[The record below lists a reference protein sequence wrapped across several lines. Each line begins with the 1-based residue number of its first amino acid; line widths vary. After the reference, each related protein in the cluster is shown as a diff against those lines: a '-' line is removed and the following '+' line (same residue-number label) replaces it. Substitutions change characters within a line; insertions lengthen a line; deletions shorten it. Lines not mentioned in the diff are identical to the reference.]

1 MTKYIKTGTTEF
13 EQLDGAWL
21 DGCEVAEVRDEE

>member
-13 EQLDGAWL
+13 EQFDGAWL
-21 DGCEVAEVRDEE
+21 DGYEVAEVE